1 MISAIS
7 LFAALSTVAQ
17 AGTPPATAPVA
28 TAAPVSAPAPAASPG
43 QASPQISISG
53 WSLQCSSPGG
63 GKLFCQL
70 LDQVSVRSNGA
81 VLAAISVH
89 QPTGS
94 KTPTMLLQVP
104 VGIAVDE
111 GVHVSVA
118 AGTEQTL
125 PVVTCNR
132 NGCFAQAPI
141 GAALLAAMRAG
152 KAPLR
157 VVYSV
162 LDSNGGKQAITI
174 TLSLDGFSTVYDR
187 LP

>member
-1 MISAIS
+1 
-7 LFAALSTVAQ
+7 
-17 AGTPPATAPVA
+17 
-28 TAAPVSAPAPAASPG
+28 VSAAPAAPASPG
-43 QASPQISISG
+43 PALQISISG
-53 WSLQCSSPGG
+53 WSLQCGSPGG

-81 VLAAISVH
+81 VLAALSVH
-89 QPTGS
+89 QTAGS
-94 KTPTMLLQVP
+94 KSPAMLLQVP

-111 GVHVSVA
+111 GVRVSVA
-118 AGTEQTL
+118 SGTEQTL

-141 GAALLAAMRAG
+141 SAALLAAMRAG

-162 LDSNGGKQAITI
+162 LDANGGKQAITI